1 MSTQELS
8 PGDRVPETTFNIV
21 KDGVWSKLAG
31 ADLFA
36 GKRVVLFALPGAFTP
51 TCSSM
56 HLPGFVAHAGRL
68 AEAGVDAVYCLS
80 VNDSFVMNAWAK
92 DQRVDGEVLMLPDGN
107 GAFTRAMGMLVD
119 KSELGF
125 GERSW
130 RYAMV
135 VDDGVIERM
144 FVEDRAAPGDPFA
157 VSDVG
162 TVLGYLETKGE
173 RRAASS

>member
-1 MSTQELS
+1 MSDRTLS
-8 PGDRVPETTFNIV
+8 PGNRVPDVAFSVV
-21 KDGVWSKLAG
+21 KDGAWSKLAG

-51 TCSSM
+51 TCSST

-92 DQRVDGEVLMLPDGN
+92 DQRVDGEVVMLPDGS

-135 VDDGVIERM
+135 IEDGVIEQM
-144 FVEDRAAPGDPFA
+144 FVEDRNQPGDPFA

-162 TVLGYLETKGE
+162 TVLGYLET
-173 RRAASS
+173 AAPKQIATS